1 VSCSTTTPGMRAD
14 PHAIKTFIYPCAL
27 PPPAC
32 DPGGDIFSGGVP
44 CTACALGSKGSVKGV
59 GCCQAGRF
67 SVAEPLNAQRPP
79 RFPPTRVCF
88 DVARLKGATERKPL
102 AAQVSHRDYQYDIAS
117 TALLHN
123 TLVVLPTGLGKTLI
137 AAVVMF
143 NFYRW
148 FPNGKILFL
157 APTRP
162 LVEQQAD
169 ACHQK
174 LGIPQVK
181 PSMLHVVGAGFRT
194 RCCTERL
201 GWGGRAPAGGLCSDD
216 GRDEEGQRRKAR

>member
-1 VSCSTTTPGMRAD
+1 MRRAPRWLQEEEQRDASQHSLDEFGLVSCSTTTAGIRAD

-27 PPPAC
+27 SAHRT
-32 DPGGDIFSGGVP
+32 PGVGVP
-44 CTACALGSKGSVKGV
+44 CARTSRPEGLVITASWFATQSLWV
-59 GCCQAGRF
+59 GARESSTKRVAG
-67 SVAEPLNAQRPP
+67 N
-79 RFPPTRVCF
+79 
-88 DVARLKGATERKPL
+88 KPL
-102 AAQVSHRDYQYDIAS
+102 AAQVSRRDYQYEIAT

-148 FPNGKILFL
+148 FPHGKILFL

-174 LGIPQVK
+174 LGIPQVSLPPHPK
-181 PSMLHVVGAGFRT
+181 
-194 RCCTERL
+194 
-201 GWGGRAPAGGLCSDD
+201 GWKHTLPII
-216 GRDEEGQRRKAR
+216 RRR

>member
-1 VSCSTTTPGMRAD
+1 ME
-14 PHAIKTFIYPCAL
+14 
-27 PPPAC
+27 
-32 DPGGDIFSGGVP
+32 GD
-44 CTACALGSKGSVKGV
+44 
-59 GCCQAGRF
+59 
-67 SVAEPLNAQRPP
+67 
-79 RFPPTRVCF
+79 
-88 DVARLKGATERKPL
+88 KPL
-102 AAQVSHRDYQYDIAS
+102 AAQVSRRDYQYEIAT

-148 FPNGKILFL
+148 FPHGKILFL

-174 LGIPQVK
+174 LGIPQVIL
-181 PSMLHVVGAGFRT
+181 PPHP
-194 RCCTERL
+194 ERMDAQSTFHMEAL
-201 GWGGRAPAGGLCSDD
+201 T
-216 GRDEEGQRRKAR
+216 